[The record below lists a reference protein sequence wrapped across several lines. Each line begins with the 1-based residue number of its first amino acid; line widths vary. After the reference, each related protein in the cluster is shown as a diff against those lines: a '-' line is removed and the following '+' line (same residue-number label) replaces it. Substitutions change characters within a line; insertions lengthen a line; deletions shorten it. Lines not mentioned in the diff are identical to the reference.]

1 MVVRFE
7 TEVQD
12 LAELK
17 QKMEVEFAKF
27 ARFSGSDLAVNLALP
42 QNIQTAPAQEAP
54 ILTATEVLESQK
66 KPVGRPRKAVEGLG
80 LPVDGTAK
88 PEPKPEAKVE
98 KPKKYTLDQV
108 RSALQTYAQKVD
120 PDASVGIL
128 KVREL
133 LAQYQSTKHVPCQ
146 KISEVQDQDYAA
158 LVAACGA

>member
-1 MVVRFE
+1 MIIRIELDSTHLGDLKEQLEAFTRGIAVV
-7 TEVQD
+7 
-12 LAELK
+12 
-17 QKMEVEFAKF
+17 
-27 ARFSGSDLAVNLALP
+27 GCPP
-42 QNIQTAPAQEAP
+42 QNIPTAPVQET
-54 ILTATEVLESQK
+54 TAEVTSEK
-66 KPVGRPRKAVEGLG
+66 KPVGRPRKAVEA
-80 LPVDGTAK
+80 TA
-88 PEPKPEAKVE
+88 EPAPKAEPAPAPKAE

-133 LAQYQSTKHVPCQ
+133 LAQFQSTKHVPCQ

>member
-1 MVVRFE
+1 MYRVTIE
-7 TEVQD
+7 ANTPEL
-12 LAELK
+12 LAI
-17 QKMEVEFAKF
+17 QIQEFIRSFGK
-27 ARFSGSDLAVNLALP
+27 V
-42 QNIQTAPAQEAP
+42 TAPVAMTAP
-54 ILTATEVLESQK
+54 VEETTAEVASEK
-66 KPVGRPRKAVEGLG
+66 KPVGRPRKAVETVAAD
-80 LPVDGTAK
+80 PAPK
-88 PEPKPEAKVE
+88 AEPKPEAKVE

-133 LAQYQSTKHVPCQ
+133 LAQFQSTKHVPCQ

>member
-1 MVVRFE
+1 MYRVTIE
-7 TEVQD
+7 APSIELLDAQIQALVQRYGAPSVTVQSTPIQEA
-12 LAELK
+12 LAEVAS
-17 QKMEVEFAKF
+17 E
-27 ARFSGSDLAVNLALP
+27 
-42 QNIQTAPAQEAP
+42 
-54 ILTATEVLESQK
+54 K
-66 KPVGRPRKAVEGLG
+66 KPVGRPRKAPE
-80 LPVDGTAK
+80 TAAAEPAPK
-88 PEPKPEAKVE
+88 AEPKPEAKAE

-133 LAQYQSTKHVPCQ
+133 LAQFQSTKHVPCQ

>member
-1 MVVRFE
+1 MIIRIELDSTHLGDLKEQLEAFTRGIAVV
-7 TEVQD
+7 
-12 LAELK
+12 
-17 QKMEVEFAKF
+17 
-27 ARFSGSDLAVNLALP
+27 GCPP
-42 QNIQTAPAQEAP
+42 QNIPTAPVQET
-54 ILTATEVLESQK
+54 TAEVASEK
-66 KPVGRPRKAVEGLG
+66 KPVGRPRKAAEPMAGGYTL
-80 LPVDGTAK
+80 TTK
-88 PEPKPEAKVE
+88 PEPAPKAEPAPAPKAE

-133 LAQYQSTKHVPCQ
+133 LAQFQSTKHVPCQ

>member
-1 MVVRFE
+1 MYRIVVE
-7 TEVQD
+7 AD
-12 LAELK
+12 SMAELR
-17 QKMEVEFAKF
+17 QQVVEL
-27 ARFSGSDLAVNLALP
+27 SALMYRAP
-42 QNIQTAPAQEAP
+42 APVQETAPAA
-54 ILTATEVLESQK
+54 LTAEPAEVVSEK
-66 KPVGRPRKAVEGLG
+66 KPVGRPRKAPEAV
-80 LPVDGTAK
+80 VDT
-88 PEPKPEAKVE
+88 PTEPKPEAKVE

-133 LAQYQSTKHVPCQ
+133 LAQFQSTKHVPCQ

>member
-1 MVVRFE
+1 MIIRLEIEAVDLLDFRAKLNGWLCEGAVTTGSAFVPAGPPVE
-7 TEVQD
+7 LSAEV
-12 LAELK
+12 ASE
-17 QKMEVEFAKF
+17 
-27 ARFSGSDLAVNLALP
+27 
-42 QNIQTAPAQEAP
+42 
-54 ILTATEVLESQK
+54 K
-66 KPVGRPRKAVEGLG
+66 KPVGRPRKLAE
-80 LPVDGTAK
+80 PVAAEPAPK
-88 PEPKPEAKVE
+88 AEPKPEAKVE

-133 LAQYQSTKHVPCQ
+133 LAQFQSTKHVPCQ

>member
-1 MVVRFE
+1 MIIRMELDAVDTEDLRNQLSDFLWGAGRPMTVGEGGKRTPAAVVDRE
-7 TEVQD
+7 GDPAPEV
-12 LAELK
+12 ASE
-17 QKMEVEFAKF
+17 
-27 ARFSGSDLAVNLALP
+27 
-42 QNIQTAPAQEAP
+42 
-54 ILTATEVLESQK
+54 K
-66 KPVGRPRKAVEGLG
+66 KPVGRPRKLAE
-80 LPVDGTAK
+80 PVAAAPAPNPTPA
-88 PEPKPEAKVE
+88 PAPKAE

-133 LAQYQSTKHVPCQ
+133 LAQFQSTKHVPCQ

>member
-1 MVVRFE
+1 MYRIVVE
-7 TEVQD
+7 
-12 LAELK
+12 ANSAGELK
-17 QKMEVEFAKF
+17 QHVAELSAL
-27 ARFSGSDLAVNLALP
+27 LAVTSAP
-42 QNIQTAPAQEAP
+42 PVYQSGGTHSRPAPVEETTA
-54 ILTATEVLESQK
+54 EVASEK
-66 KPVGRPRKAVEGLG
+66 KPVGRPRKAVETVAAD
-80 LPVDGTAK
+80 PAPNPTPA
-88 PEPKPEAKVE
+88 PAPKAE

-158 LVAACGA
+158 LVAACGV

>member
-1 MVVRFE
+1 MKLTFEVDCQHFGELRERFDEFFRAIDGKVLCSQSIPAAPVQE
-7 TEVQD
+7 TTAEV
-12 LAELK
+12 ASE
-17 QKMEVEFAKF
+17 
-27 ARFSGSDLAVNLALP
+27 
-42 QNIQTAPAQEAP
+42 
-54 ILTATEVLESQK
+54 K
-66 KPVGRPRKAVEGLG
+66 KPVGRPRKAVETVAAD
-80 LPVDGTAK
+80 PAPK
-88 PEPKPEAKVE
+88 AEPKPEPTPQKE

-158 LVAACGA
+158 LVAACGV

>member
-1 MVVRFE
+1 VIIRI
-7 TEVQD
+7 EVD
-12 LAELK
+12 AVDVEELK
-17 QKMEVEFAKF
+17 AKLGGWISGGAIAAEPPPRQPVVDRECDPAPEVVSE
-27 ARFSGSDLAVNLALP
+27 
-42 QNIQTAPAQEAP
+42 
-54 ILTATEVLESQK
+54 K
-66 KPVGRPRKAVEGLG
+66 KPVGRPRKLAD
-80 LPVDGTAK
+80 PVAAAPAPNPTPA
-88 PEPKPEAKVE
+88 PAPKAE

-133 LAQYQSTKHVPCQ
+133 LAQFQSTKHVPCQ

>member
-1 MVVRFE
+1 MKVTIEVDATDFQDVQTQLLSWCRPDAPVNIAVAPVQE
-7 TEVQD
+7 TA
-12 LAELK
+12 AE
-17 QKMEVEFAKF
+17 
-27 ARFSGSDLAVNLALP
+27 AVS
-42 QNIQTAPAQEAP
+42 E
-54 ILTATEVLESQK
+54 K
-66 KPVGRPRKAVEGLG
+66 KPVGRPRKLAD
-80 LPVDGTAK
+80 PVATAPAPEPKAK
-88 PEPKPEAKVE
+88 PEPAPKAE

-133 LAQYQSTKHVPCQ
+133 LAQFQSTKHVPCQ

>member
-1 MVVRFE
+1 MKVAFE
-7 TEVQD
+7 GNDARAVLTQLTEF
-12 LAELK
+12 LEAW
-17 QKMEVEFAKF
+17 QKIIGPSAPVPEHTHTSGGTQ
-27 ARFSGSDLAVNLALP
+27 ARP
-42 QNIQTAPAQEAP
+42 AP
-54 ILTATEVLESQK
+54 IEETAAEVASEK

-88 PEPKPEAKVE
+88 AEPKPEAKVE

-133 LAQYQSTKHVPCQ
+133 LAQFQSTKHVPCQ

>member
-1 MVVRFE
+1 MIIRIEFE
-7 TEVQD
+7 
-12 LAELK
+12 
-17 QKMEVEFAKF
+17 
-27 ARFSGSDLAVNLALP
+27 AVNAEDLKAKLEGWLRGGV
-42 QNIQTAPAQEAP
+42 TAAPVVDREGHPAP
-54 ILTATEVLESQK
+54 EVASEK
-66 KPVGRPRKAVEGLG
+66 KPVGRPRKAPEAV
-80 LPVDGTAK
+80 VDTPTPAPK
-88 PEPKPEAKVE
+88 AEPKPEAKVE

-133 LAQYQSTKHVPCQ
+133 LAQFQSTKHVPCQ

>member
-1 MVVRFE
+1 MIIRI
-7 TEVQD
+7 EVE
-12 LAELK
+12 AVNAEELK
-17 QKMEVEFAKF
+17 AKLEGWLRGGATAASGPVVDRECDPAPEVASE
-27 ARFSGSDLAVNLALP
+27 
-42 QNIQTAPAQEAP
+42 
-54 ILTATEVLESQK
+54 K
-66 KPVGRPRKAVEGLG
+66 KPVGRPRKAVET
-80 LPVDGTAK
+80 PAAEPAPKAD
-88 PEPKPEAKVE
+88 PKPEAKVE

-133 LAQYQSTKHVPCQ
+133 LAQFQSTKHVPCQ

>member
-1 MVVRFE
+1 MIIRI
-7 TEVQD
+7 
-12 LAELK
+12 
-17 QKMEVEFAKF
+17 EVE
-27 ARFSGSDLAVNLALP
+27 AVNVEDLKAKLEGW
-42 QNIQTAPAQEAP
+42 IRGGSTAAP
-54 ILTATEVLESQK
+54 VDEQYGRPVWQSAPGEQRSSDAPEVVSEK
-66 KPVGRPRKAVEGLG
+66 KPVGRPRKAPEAV
-80 LPVDGTAK
+80 VDTPTPAPK
-88 PEPKPEAKVE
+88 AEPKPEAKVE

-133 LAQYQSTKHVPCQ
+133 LAQFQSTKHAPCQ

>member
-1 MVVRFE
+1 MYRVTIE
-7 TEVQD
+7 
-12 LAELK
+12 AES
-17 QKMEVEFAKF
+17 AD
-27 ARFSGSDLAVNLALP
+27 A
-42 QNIQTAPAQEAP
+42 
-54 ILTATEVLESQK
+54 LTAEVRNILSWLTRPAPEVVSEK
-66 KPVGRPRKAVEGLG
+66 KPVGRPRKA
-80 LPVDGTAK
+80 
-88 PEPKPEAKVE
+88 PEPVAEAPKAEPAPAPKAE

-108 RSALQTYAQKVD
+108 RSALQTYAHKVD

>member
-1 MVVRFE
+1 VIIRIEFE
-7 TEVQD
+7 
-12 LAELK
+12 
-17 QKMEVEFAKF
+17 
-27 ARFSGSDLAVNLALP
+27 AVNAEDLKAKLEGWLRGGV
-42 QNIQTAPAQEAP
+42 TAAP
-54 ILTATEVLESQK
+54 VEERYGRPVWQSAPGEQRSSDAPEVASEK
-66 KPVGRPRKAVEGLG
+66 KPVGRPRKAVEA
-80 LPVDGTAK
+80 TATADPAPK
-88 PEPKPEAKVE
+88 AEPAPAPKAE

-133 LAQYQSTKHVPCQ
+133 LAQFQSTKHVPCQ

>member
-1 MVVRFE
+1 MKVTIE
-7 TEVQD
+7 IDAANAED
-12 LAELK
+12 LN
-17 QKMEVEFAKF
+17 AKL
-27 ARFSGSDLAVNLALP
+27 ARWICGVATA
-42 QNIQTAPAQEAP
+42 APAVVDRECAPAPEA
-54 ILTATEVLESQK
+54 ANEK
-66 KPVGRPRKAVEGLG
+66 KPVGRPRKAVEA
-80 LPVDGTAK
+80 TAA
-88 PEPKPEAKVE
+88 EPAPKAEPAPAPKAE

-133 LAQYQSTKHVPCQ
+133 LAQFQSTKHVPCQ

>member
-1 MVVRFE
+1 MYRIVM
-7 TEVQD
+7 EVNSWQ
-12 LAELK
+12 ELK
-17 QKMEVEFAKF
+17 AHVNELSALMLGPAAETAFGPAGPPVELPAEVASE
-27 ARFSGSDLAVNLALP
+27 
-42 QNIQTAPAQEAP
+42 
-54 ILTATEVLESQK
+54 K
-66 KPVGRPRKAVEGLG
+66 KPVGRPRKAPEQASA
-80 LPVDGTAK
+80 TAEPAPK
-88 PEPKPEAKVE
+88 AEPKPEAKVE

-108 RSALQTYAQKVD
+108 RGALQTYAQKVD